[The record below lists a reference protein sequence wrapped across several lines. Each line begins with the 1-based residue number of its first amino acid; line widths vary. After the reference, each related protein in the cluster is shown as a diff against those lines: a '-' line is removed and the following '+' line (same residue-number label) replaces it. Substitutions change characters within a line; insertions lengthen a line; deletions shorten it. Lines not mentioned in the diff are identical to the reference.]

1 MIRDI
6 SKNYANQQEAR
17 NSSIVSSNKII
28 YSNNMETNRKELVRR
43 LLSRIT
49 NGELKN
55 LVRMREEA
63 RCSIPSPRRNVQQ
76 LVQYFEA
83 NPIPYRPIP
92 APRRK
97 KQQRVAAPRTRIS
110 EKWRALNHFTKS
122 YEIDLKSD
130 RDALV

>member
-1 MIRDI
+1 MMMIRDI

-49 NGELKN
+49 NGELEN

-63 RCSIPSPRRNVQQ
+63 KRSIPTPRRNVQQ

-83 NPIPYRPIP
+83 NPIPPYRPIP

-97 KQQRVAAPRTRIS
+97 KQQ
-110 EKWRALNHFTKS
+110 
-122 YEIDLKSD
+122 
-130 RDALV
+130 